1 MALPLYKKSKL
12 ESLFPRHK
20 PQTNLQNYNEIRSEL
35 QTGDFLFFSGD
46 HWLSSLIRRRSRSAW
61 SHVGIVIR
69 LEELDRIFLI
79 ESVLENGIRM
89 VPMSFVFKDYDGH
102 QKPYAG
108 RVGWTRHKE
117 IGQNLTMQRQIKEF
131 CLDNLT
137 KQYDRAE
144 YYRILWR
151 SFVGLKEIFEDDKY
165 TCAEFIKA
173 AFELVGVE
181 PPREYSYF
189 ISPGAFWR
197 MDEMEMMGGRML
209 I

>member
-12 ESLFPRHK
+12 EKLFPRSDSD
-20 PQTNLQNYNEIRSEL
+20 TNLQNYNKIRSEL

-46 HWLSSLIRRRSRSAW
+46 HWLSSLIRSRSRSAW
-61 SHVGIVIR
+61 SHVGIVIK
-69 LEELDRIFLI
+69 LEELDRVFLV

-89 VPMSFVFKDYDGH
+89 VPMSFVFKDYDGAG
-102 QKPYAG
+102 KPYVG
-108 RVGWTRHKE
+108 RVGWARHTE
-117 IGQNLTMQRQIKEF
+117 IGSDPKKQRIIKEF

-151 SFVGLKEIFEDDKY
+151 SFTGLREIFEDDKY

-173 AFELVGVE
+173 AFEKVNVE
-181 PPREYSYF
+181 PPREYGYF
-189 ISPGAFWR
+189 ISPGAYWR
-197 MDEMEMMGGRML
+197 MEEMEMMSDRLL